1 MEIQDDDPDNFEFVL
16 KFLYAGDYD
25 TDAIEKMSKGDKEKR
40 ISISLGIYLIADKY
54 GIERLYAS
62 AAGDILLALKS
73 VPIHEMHE
81 TLLLVVNTHYETI
94 LDADTSIGKML
105 VSFIL
110 DQDRDIIASNGFRT
124 SMESYP
130 VFAADIA
137 LGLSR
142 GGFFNFKPVR
152 CSCGWTIF
160 HNPAA
165 NIHLLDK
172 RIRCSSCNSWL
183 YFE

>member
-1 MEIQDDDPDNFEFVL
+1 MEIHDDDPDNFEFVL
-16 KFLYAGDYD
+16 KFLYDGDYD
-25 TDAIEKMSKGDKEKR
+25 KDAIEKMSNSDKDKR

-54 GIERLYAS
+54 GIERLYAP

-73 VPIHEMHE
+73 VPVHEMHE
-81 TLLLVVNTHYETI
+81 TLLLIVNTHYQTI

-110 DQDRDIIASNGFRT
+110 DQDRDIIASDDFRT
-124 SMESYP
+124 SMEFYP

-142 GGFFNFKPVR
+142 GGFLKFKPAR

-160 HNPAA
+160 HDPAA
-165 NIHLLDK
+165 EKAAGSKKVLCYN
-172 RIRCSSCNSWL
+172 CNKWL
-183 YFE
+183 YNI